1 MEAKPDIQLCA
12 HGSRTVVRDRIPE
25 ADVTRRQAP
34 VQIKPRADPG
44 LGLRGGR
51 QLDGAPSSIVA
62 LPGIADAAGSRIE
75 VLMNAG
81 IRSGQDVLKAVAMGA
96 KGVFIGRTFLYGLG
110 AYGQAGVAKSLAI
123 IRQDLDTRWLC
134 AATATSAPSIDRFSR
149 RPPRGPSSRSPKPAR
164 RPGGSPP
171 PDRGLRLNP
180 IPAFGCLRISDPEAS
195 GNRA

>member
-1 MEAKPDIQLCA
+1 MGAKPVVRLCA
-12 HGSRTVVRDRIPE
+12 QGSRTVVRGRIPE
-25 ADVTRRQAP
+25 ADVRQRQAP

-75 VLMNAG
+75 VLMNGG

-123 IRQDLDTRWLC
+123 IRQDLDTTMALC
-134 AATATSAPSIDRFSR
+134 GHRDIRAVDRSILQA
-149 RPPRGPSSRSPKPAR
+149 PPRA
-164 RPGGSPP
+164 
-171 PDRGLRLNP
+171 GLRAGRPNRRVG
-180 IPAFGCLRISDPEAS
+180 PAVLHLLTAVS
-195 GNRA
+195 G